1 MAKKDTNSR
10 SKNNNQNQYKK
21 QNEKKDLNKSNKSS
35 YKPLN
40 KVSNRSKKDMV
51 CKYSKKCGACEY
63 IEKSNTEQL
72 KIKQKE
78 IRILLDSFGKV
89 KPIIGMDQPYNYRN
103 KVHATFDRRYGEIVS
118 GMYQAKTHQV
128 VNIDACK
135 IDNELADEIILTIRK
150 LIPSFKIKTYD
161 EDTGYGLL
169 RHVLVRRGH
178 KSGEVLVVLVTGY
191 PTFPSKKN
199 FAKELVRRHPE
210 ITSIVQN
217 INDKNTSMV
226 LGDRENVLYGKG
238 YIVDELCGKTF
249 KISPKSFYQINSVQ
263 TEKLYNKAIEYADLK
278 GNETVIDAYCGIG
291 TIGMVASEH
300 ANKVIGIELNR
311 DAVRDAITN
320 CKHNKINNFKI
331 YQGDAGAFMD
341 SISEEDEKIDVV
353 FMDPPRSGSTKQF
366 LDSVVRLAPKK
377 VVYVSCSPETLARD
391 LKYITKKGYKV
402 VEMQPVDMFPF
413 TKHCECVVKL
423 KKA

>member
-1 MAKKDTNSR
+1 MQKNDTGSK
-10 SKNNNQNQYKK
+10 SKNYKK
-21 QNEKKDLNKSNKSS
+21 QNEKKFLNQKNKSS
-35 YKPLN
+35 NRPSN
-40 KVSNRSKKDMV
+40 KSKKDMI

-63 IEKSNTEQL
+63 IEKSNADQL

-78 IRILLDSFGKV
+78 VRILLDSFGKV
-89 KPIIGMDQPYNYRN
+89 NPIIGMENPYNYRN
-103 KVHATFDRRYGEIVS
+103 KVHAAFDRRYGEVVS

-128 VNIDACK
+128 INIDQCK
-135 IDNELADEIILTIRK
+135 IDDELADEIILTIRK

-169 RHVLVRRGH
+169 RHVLIRRGH

-199 FAKELVRRHPE
+199 FAKELVRRHPG
-210 ITSIVQN
+210 ITTIVQN
-217 INDKNTSMV
+217 INNQNTSMV

-249 KISPKSFYQINSVQ
+249 KISPKSFYQINSLQ
-263 TEKLYNKAIEYADLK
+263 TEVLYNKAIEYADLK
-278 GNETVIDAYCGIG
+278 GTETVIDAYCGIG
-291 TIGMVASEH
+291 TIGMVAAEH
-300 ANKVIGIELNR
+300 AEKVIGVELNK

-341 SISEEDEKIDVV
+341 SVTNTEEQIDVV

-366 LDSVVRLAPKK
+366 MDSVVRLAPKK
-377 VVYVSCSPETLARD
+377 VIYVSCSPETLARD

-402 VEMQPVDMFPF
+402 DHIQPVDMFPF
-413 TKHCECVVKL
+413 TKHCECVCL
-423 KKA
+423 LNRTR

>member
-1 MAKKDTNSR
+1 MQNK
-10 SKNNNQNQYKK
+10 KNNQSY
-21 QNEKKDLNKSNKSS
+21 EKRNVKKSNKPV
-35 YKPLN
+35 YKNTDQKMN
-40 KVSNRSKKDMV
+40 KKPKKPMV

-63 IEKSNTEQL
+63 IEKANEEQL

-78 IRILLDSFGKV
+78 VRILLDSFAKIE
-89 KPIIGMDQPYNYRN
+89 PILGMEQPYNYRN
-103 KVHATFDRRYGEIVS
+103 KVHAAFDRTRYGEIVS

-128 VNIDACK
+128 INIDQCK
-135 IDNELADEIILTIRK
+135 IDNELADEIMITIRE

-169 RHVLVRRGH
+169 RHVLIRRGH

-191 PTFPSKKN
+191 PIFPSKKN

-226 LGDRENVLYGKG
+226 LGDRENILYGKG

-263 TEKLYNKAIEYADLK
+263 TEVLYNKAIEYADLK
-278 GNETVIDAYCGIG
+278 GTETVVDAYCGIG

-300 ANKVIGIELNR
+300 AKKVIGIELNK

-320 CKHNKINNFKI
+320 CKHNGINNFKI

-353 FMDPPRSGSTKQF
+353 FMDPPRSGSTNQF

-391 LKYITKKGYKV
+391 LKYITKKGYN
-402 VEMQPVDMFPF
+402 VEKIQPVDMFPF
-413 TKHCECVVKL
+413 TKHVEAVCL
-423 KKA
+423 LSRKK